1 VCTASAPIE
10 WLFTPIRSVKKAS
23 NKDIHMLR
31 TIISLVF
38 AASLFFIPQAYAAP
52 ECSDGVDNDHDGLV
66 DYLHELPANNG
77 EQMSFGGSG
86 DPFALLNAAVN
97 QIQTKKLPYS
107 VPAAPFVRSYGA
119 SGKNFKWNS
128 DGTLD
133 TATLDAV
140 CRVFGF
146 ARHVSSTC
154 LDTERS
160 HKYPNGKCNFHTPNN
175 NQLVSFSGGDFR
187 PQTALEKYSKTWIAS
202 ITCRDRLA
210 ACSDGVDND
219 NDGAVDYPAD
229 KGCASPQDDDERQHD
244 PGCSGP
250 DDPSEAEACRDG
262 IDNDHDG
269 AIDYPADFSCS
280 SPDDD
285 DEKYPKSQCQ
295 DGKDNDHDGLVD
307 LNDPGCSDKQ
317 DNDESNESTCTP
329 TPKPTKTP
337 TPKPTKTPT
346 PTPTCTAHHSPTP
359 KPTKT
364 PTPTPTP
371 TCKVT
376 NTPTPTPTCT
386 KTPRPPQKLSL
397 VEPTLDCI
405 EQVGPKKWIAHFG
418 YRNSGVQEAV
428 LPIGSENRFRQQPE
442 DRGQPTT
449 FAAGGEQSAFSVP
462 FQESVTWALHGQEV
476 TATANSPR
484 CDSCRGAYCA
494 KDCQVR
500 DAKSELAAVSQA
512 LRRHQQIAM
521 KLIRKYFFANNTP
534 DRVAQRRY
542 SKAIRNEVTALGD
555 AHTAALAALEQ
566 YEWYSCWEKSCPRID
581 LSDHILTLQR
591 SARELRRL
599 QSEVVAGFEP
609 NQDESPAESK
619 ELVREGG
626 ALESLILSE
635 TRKMPP
641 FVNPQQCSSPPQ
653 D

>member
-1 VCTASAPIE
+1 
-10 WLFTPIRSVKKAS
+10 
-23 NKDIHMLR
+23 MLR
-31 TIISLVF
+31 IIFSLLL
-38 AASLFFIPQAYAAP
+38 ASSLFFVSQAQASPPQ
-52 ECSDGVDNDHDGLV
+52 CRDGIDNDHDGLI
-66 DYLHELPANNG
+66 DYLRELPANNG
-77 EQMSFGGSG
+77 EQMTFGGGG
-86 DPFALLNAAVN
+86 DPFALLQAAVN
-97 QIQTKKLPYS
+97 QIQSKKLPYTIPS
-107 VPAAPFVRSYGA
+107 APFVRSFGA
-119 SGKNFKWNS
+119 SGKHYKWNS
-128 DGTLD
+128 DGTFD
-133 TATLDAV
+133 TATLDSV

-154 LDTERS
+154 LDSERS
-160 HKYPNGKCNFHTPNN
+160 HKYPNGKCNFHTPKN

-187 PQTALEKYSKTWIAS
+187 SQTALEKYSKTWIAS

-219 NDGAVDYPAD
+219 NDGATDYPAD

-250 DDPSEAEACRDG
+250 DDPTEAEACRDG

-269 AIDYPADFSCS
+269 ATDYPADFSCS

-285 DEKYPKSQCQ
+285 DEKYPKAQCQ

-317 DNDESNESTCTP
+317 DNDESNDPTRTP

-371 TCKVT
+371 TCTVT
-376 NTPTPTPTCT
+376 RTPTPTPTCT
-386 KTPRPPQKLSL
+386 TTPRPPQKLSL
-397 VEPTLDCI
+397 VEPTLDCV
-405 EQVGPKKWIAHFG
+405 ENLGPTKWIAHFG
-418 YRNSGVQEAV
+418 YKNLGNQEAM

-442 DRGQPTT
+442 NRGQPTIFT
-449 FAAGGEQSAFSVP
+449 AGEERTAFSVP
-462 FQESVTWALHGQEV
+462 FQGSITWALQGQEV
-476 TATANSPR
+476 TATADSPR

-500 DAKSELAAVSQA
+500 DVKSELTHVSQA
-512 LRRHQQIAM
+512 LRRHQQIAL
-521 KLIRKYFFANNTP
+521 KLIRKYFFANNTA
-534 DRVAQRRY
+534 DGISERRY
-542 SKAIRNEVTALGD
+542 IRAIRDEVTALAD
-555 AHTAALAALEQ
+555 AHTAALGALQ
-566 YEWYSCWEKSCPRID
+566 RYEWYSCWDKSCPRID
-581 LSDHILTLQR
+581 LSEHIATIGK

-599 QSEVVAGFEP
+599 QNEVVSAFKQ
-609 NQDESPAESK
+609 NQDSSPDESK
-619 ELVREGG
+619 EMLREGDT
-626 ALESLILSE
+626 LEKFILLE

-641 FVNPQQCSSPPQ
+641 FVNPPECSAPPKK
-653 D
+653 